1 MTVTLKDIA
10 REVGRSVT
18 TVSRALDDYDD
29 VSPETRALVRRV
41 AAEMGY
47 TPSSL
52 AQRLQKQQAE
62 TIGLILPTFGPRF
75 SDPFFSEFIT
85 GVGNQAADLGYDLLV
100 STRPPGE
107 SELQAYRQNVQGRRV
122 DGFIVVRTRRED
134 ARIQYLRESGFPFVA
149 FGRTEGENDF
159 PYVDE
164 DSQHGMQLLAEHLLE
179 LGHRRIGLIAAPTDL
194 MFTQYRVQGLSQGL
208 ERAGIYLDDRL
219 VRVGD
224 LTQRGGYT
232 QASLLLDLAVPPT
245 AIVACND
252 LMAFGAMSA
261 AQERGLEVGRDIAIT
276 GFDDIPMAE
285 YSHPPLTTLHQPVYQ
300 IGEKVCLM
308 LIQRLAG
315 ETLEEEH
322 IILRP
327 RLVLRQSSGGAAT
340 EAVARERASE
350 GAGEKSGRM
359 ADEQTKQ
366 SGKEVPGDR

>member
-1 MTVTLKDIA
+1 VA
-10 REVGRSVT
+10 
-18 TVSRALDDYDD
+18 TVSHVVNGTRFVSQPVRERVTNAMQALGYQRN
-29 VSPETRALVRRV
+29 EV
-41 AAEMGY
+41 AR
-47 TPSSL
+47 SL
-52 AQRLQKQQAE
+52 RQGRTH

-327 RLVLRQSSGGAAT
+327 RLVLRQSSGGKRAGWVAAQP
-340 EAVARERASE
+340 R
-350 GAGEKSGRM
+350 
-359 ADEQTKQ
+359 
-366 SGKEVPGDR
+366 KEVPGDR